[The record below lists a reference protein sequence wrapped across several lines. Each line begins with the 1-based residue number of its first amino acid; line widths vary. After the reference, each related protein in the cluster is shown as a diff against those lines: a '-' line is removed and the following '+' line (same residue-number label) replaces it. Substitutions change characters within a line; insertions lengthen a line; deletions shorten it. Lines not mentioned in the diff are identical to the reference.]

1 MADLRNH
8 ATYVA
13 KCTYIGAGSLAS
25 PVYDSRLSLLP
36 WTLSHVWVIQHA
48 MSPLTKL
55 RLCYVM
61 GCGLCSTTSAC
72 DAPHGKRLS
81 GSCPVASC
89 FCAACF
95 RMYACCC
102 NTHAHMCTHTH
113 ASGSHVCMDRGPCGF
128 GTTQFM
134 CIYVPCL
141 NSRRLNTTCSCEAT
155 VCVCRSGAR
164 LLYCK
169 TCKHATTKHQH
180 NNIEQQQVQTRSN
193 KKNLNIIEP
202 KKL

>member
-8 ATYVA
+8 AMYVA

-89 FCAACF
+89 FCAACLNF
-95 RMYACCC
+95 ACMHVVATHMLTCALIHMLQAHTCAWIVAHVVSAPLNLCASMYRA
-102 NTHAHMCTHTH
+102 
-113 ASGSHVCMDRGPCGF
+113 
-128 GTTQFM
+128 
-134 CIYVPCL
+134 
-141 NSRRLNTTCSCEAT
+141 
-155 VCVCRSGAR
+155 
-164 LLYCK
+164 
-169 TCKHATTKHQH
+169 
-180 NNIEQQQVQTRSN
+180 
-193 KKNLNIIEP
+193 
-202 KKL
+202 

>member
-8 ATYVA
+8 AMYVA

-113 ASGSHVCMDRGPCGF
+113 ASGSHVCMDRGPWYRGMELMVWF
-128 GTTQFM
+128 RHHS
-134 CIYVPCL
+134 IYVHLCTVP
-141 NSRRLNTTCSCEAT
+141 EFQAT
-155 VCVCRSGAR
+155 E
-164 LLYCK
+164 YY
-169 TCKHATTKHQH
+169 
-180 NNIEQQQVQTRSN
+180 VQ
-193 KKNLNIIEP
+193 L
-202 KKL
+202 

>member
-1 MADLRNH
+1 ML
-8 ATYVA
+8 
-13 KCTYIGAGSLAS
+13 K
-25 PVYDSRLSLLP
+25 
-36 WTLSHVWVIQHA
+36 
-48 MSPLTKL
+48 
-55 RLCYVM
+55 
-61 GCGLCSTTSAC
+61 
-72 DAPHGKRLS
+72 
-81 GSCPVASC
+81 
-89 FCAACF
+89 F

-202 KKL
+202 KKIIKSLVDARQHHQSTGVKKRQKASICVNSCQLTTYDIQRTENKKVH

>member
-1 MADLRNH
+1 MFARSLFAHKKRSLTILNH
-8 ATYVA
+8 ELCMLPTQWLTSGIMLCMWPNAH
-13 KCTYIGAGSLAS
+13 IGAGSLAS

-113 ASGSHVCMDRGPCGF
+113 ASGSHVCMDRGPWYRGMELMVWF
-128 GTTQFM
+128 RHHSS
-134 CIYVPCL
+134 YVHLCTVP
-141 NSRRLNTTCSCEAT
+141 EFQAT
-155 VCVCRSGAR
+155 E
-164 LLYCK
+164 YY
-169 TCKHATTKHQH
+169 
-180 NNIEQQQVQTRSN
+180 VQ
-193 KKNLNIIEP
+193 L
-202 KKL
+202 

>member
-1 MADLRNH
+1 MFARSLFAHKKRSLTILNH
-8 ATYVA
+8 ELCMLPTQWLTSGIMLCMWPNAH
-13 KCTYIGAGSLAS
+13 IGAGSLAS

-89 FCAACF
+89 FCAACLNF
-95 RMYACCC
+95 ACMHVVA
-102 NTHAHMCTHTH
+102 THMLTCALIHMLQAHTCAWIVAH
-113 ASGSHVCMDRGPCGF
+113 
-128 GTTQFM
+128 GT
-134 CIYVPCL
+134 VGW
-141 NSRRLNTTCSCEAT
+141 N
-155 VCVCRSGAR
+155 
-164 LLYCK
+164 
-169 TCKHATTKHQH
+169 
-180 NNIEQQQVQTRSN
+180 
-193 KKNLNIIEP
+193 
-202 KKL
+202 